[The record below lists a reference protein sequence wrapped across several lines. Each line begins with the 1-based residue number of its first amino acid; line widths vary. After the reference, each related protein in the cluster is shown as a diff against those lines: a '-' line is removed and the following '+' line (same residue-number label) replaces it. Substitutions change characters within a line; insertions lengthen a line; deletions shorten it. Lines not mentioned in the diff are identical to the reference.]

1 MVVRMRLGRVP
12 HLVLATATLVA
23 VLLGQRGWAIASVG
37 PVRERAACRCC
48 PRHEAAP
55 QPSITARCCT
65 IDAPAPGARP
75 APPAVIAAMPM
86 VVAPSAVIAVAP
98 PVRARVAAPAPLIE
112 VRAIG
117 PPAWL
122 RHGALRL

>member
-1 MVVRMRLGRVP
+1 MRRGRVP

-37 PVRERAACRCC
+37 PVRARAACRCC
-48 PRHEAAP
+48 PRHEAAVE
-55 QPSITARCCT
+55 PSLAPRCCA
-65 IDAPAPGARP
+65 IDAPASAAPA
-75 APPAVIAAMPM
+75 APPAVIAAMPAA
-86 VVAPSAVIAVAP
+86 VVPPAVIAVAP
-98 PVRARVAAPAPLIE
+98 RARALVLAPAPLIE